1 MVAPE
6 LDKRTE
12 ATSSSCFSSLSD
24 TPWLEMMTKDLSMTD
39 SVVSPALLSSIE
51 DSVLV
56 SAIGEIVEAQW
67 VTKLEVIVSLFSL
80 QLLETT
86 LVSDSRSVTCGW
98 GLIGEIV

>member
-1 MVAPE
+1 
-6 LDKRTE
+6 
-12 ATSSSCFSSLSD
+12 
-24 TPWLEMMTKDLSMTD
+24 MTD

-56 SAIGEIVEAQW
+56 SAIGDIVEEAQW

-86 LVSDSRSVTCGW
+86 LVSDSRSVTCRW
-98 GLIGEIV
+98 WIIGEIV